1 MIKLCKKR
9 HNRMK
14 PKRRIQSLKQLIKE
28 SQEVASKLPYYNK
41 GKLIDPKV
49 LEITGILTT
58 EKMTSV
64 LLSKST
70 ILLKICKVLNFI
82 V

>member
-1 MIKLCKKR
+1 
-9 HNRMK
+9 MK

-58 EKMTSV
+58 EKIDDLKKYM
-64 LLSKST
+64 SKN
-70 ILLKICKVLNFI
+70 LRDDYEE
-82 V
+82 

>member
-1 MIKLCKKR
+1 VIKLCKKR

-58 EKMTSV
+58 EKIDDLKKYM
-64 LLSKST
+64 SKN
-70 ILLKICKVLNFI
+70 LREDYEE
-82 V
+82 

>member
-58 EKMTSV
+58 EKIDDLKKYM
-64 LLSKST
+64 SKNLREDYEEWC
-70 ILLKICKVLNFI
+70 I
-82 V
+82 

>member
-1 MIKLCKKR
+1 MVKLCKKR

-14 PKRRIQSLKQLIKE
+14 PKRRKQSLNQLIKE

-58 EKMTSV
+58 EKIDDLKKYM
-64 LLSKST
+64 SKNLREDYEEWC
-70 ILLKICKVLNFI
+70 I
-82 V
+82 

>member
-1 MIKLCKKR
+1 MKKKKKKR

-14 PKRRIQSLKQLIKE
+14 PKRRKQSLNQLIKE

-58 EKMTSV
+58 EKIDDLKKYM
-64 LLSKST
+64 SKN
-70 ILLKICKVLNFI
+70 LREDYEE
-82 V
+82 

>member
-14 PKRRIQSLKQLIKE
+14 PKRRKQSLNQLIKE

-58 EKMTSV
+58 EKIDDLKKYM
-64 LLSKST
+64 SKN
-70 ILLKICKVLNFI
+70 LREDYEE
-82 V
+82 

>member
-58 EKMTSV
+58 EKIDDLKKYM
-64 LLSKST
+64 SKN
-70 ILLKICKVLNFI
+70 LREDYEE
-82 V
+82 